1 MFTLVNFSEFSGK
14 TKLSRFSRAVN
25 IALISVY
32 TLFFLVYPVYR
43 LLLQR
48 YFTVKSMKAQHA
60 MNKAR
65 SKIARDK
72 KRAQRMKQLE
82 DYEEQ
87 SPGARPEDDVS
98 MYSS

>member
-1 MFTLVNFSEFSGK
+1 MQISFFEVFLFTLVNFSEFSGK

-48 YFTVKSMKAQHA
+48 YFTVKSMKGQHA

-82 DYEEQ
+82 D
-87 SPGARPEDDVS
+87 
-98 MYSS
+98 